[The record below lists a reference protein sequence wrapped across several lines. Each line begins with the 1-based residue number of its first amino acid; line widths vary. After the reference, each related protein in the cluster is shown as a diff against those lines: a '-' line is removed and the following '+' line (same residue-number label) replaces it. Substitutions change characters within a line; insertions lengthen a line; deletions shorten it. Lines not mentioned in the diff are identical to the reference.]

1 MIGGVT
7 QAAAGPPGLTVGLPA
22 GRLTVRVAD
31 VPAVQVEAIR
41 PKLATD
47 ARAVAAA
54 AHASVD
60 TSTGTVQ
67 VQVPD
72 PPGRGRTPQ
81 VLVEVA
87 VPAGTAVVADCPEA
101 EVVCTGPVGGLRV
114 STSSGSVHAEE
125 VTGALLVRTGR
136 GPVTVLACRGP
147 VDITSSGGVVVLRH
161 AADRTVVRNRSG
173 DVHVWWLTASAEVA
187 TTTGNVRLGWASGDP
202 VHLVLASNVG
212 RVQAEV
218 PSSTGAP
225 HEVRVTSVS
234 GDITVEASSP
244 GR

>member
-1 MIGGVT
+1 VT
-7 QAAAGPPGLTVGLPA
+7 EAEAVPPRLVVRLPA
-22 GRLTVRVAD
+22 GRLSVRGGV
-31 VPAVQVEAIR
+31 VPSVQVLAVR
-41 PKLATD
+41 PKFAAD

-54 AHASVD
+54 EQASVD
-60 TSTGTVQ
+60 ASTAAVQ

-101 EVVCTGPVGGLRV
+101 EVVCTGPVGALRV
-114 STSSGSVHAEE
+114 FTSSGSVHAEE
-125 VTGALLVRTGR
+125 VTGPLEVRTGR
-136 GPVTVLACRGP
+136 GPVTVLDCRGP
-147 VDITSSGGVVVLRH
+147 VDITSSGGVVVLRRVS
-161 AADRTVVRNRSG
+161 DRAVVRNRSG
-173 DVHVWWLTASAEVA
+173 DVHVWWLAASAQVA
-187 TTTGNVRLGWASGDP
+187 TTTGNVRLGWSRAEP

-218 PSSTGAP
+218 PSSAGAA